1 MASHT
6 KTAGEVRGKVI
17 LGDAVVKAEIEF
29 INDAIEDAS
38 DLEKVKTV
46 ISTGA
51 GMAGVYNYGDWFL
64 LEEVYLYGSGWKGK
78 TEFTSVQRIPGIT
91 EMTMKEVQ
99 AAIKAIDPNIFVN
112 HKRINA
118 VLSHFR
124 KFGYQ
129 IHPGNWF
136 DATSSNKIKWVINWN
151 NTVFDHITVMDDTLI
166 IGKPDQLAP
175 VGAKT
180 ATGELMPSGQ
190 PRPIDGLIEPIHHQ
204 TKIEFY
210 GMGNKGTGQT
220 PMRPAAAGTNNEDY
234 EMANVNIGDGSEFN
248 VGGGS
253 AASAGAAIA
262 QVLAVVNSLQGHL
275 NTSFGQLT
283 QTGLIRCE
291 VDGDYALAAGKINTG
306 DGVTQDLEHYNTYD
320 PAGNQQTGEN
330 LGHTEQTS
338 PFPITPFIGGGG
350 GGGGGG
356 GSSGGSSGGGSGN
369 LSFSFTQT
377 SMPCAGC
384 GWLFTSSKLVV
395 TGTSGSASASGPGFL
410 VKVGRG
416 SPTVKFGISKSS
428 VGTVTSA
435 RLYLTFH
442 TGEGIANGD
451 YSSVVKVYG
460 NGGHIATYTAGQVKG
475 LGYSKSKPNFNFD
488 VTSFV
493 KSAL

>member
-1 MASHT
+1 
-6 KTAGEVRGKVI
+6 
-17 LGDAVVKAEIEF
+17 
-29 INDAIEDAS
+29 
-38 DLEKVKTV
+38 
-46 ISTGA
+46 
-51 GMAGVYNYGDWFL
+51 
-64 LEEVYLYGSGWKGK
+64 
-78 TEFTSVQRIPGIT
+78 
-91 EMTMKEVQ
+91 
-99 AAIKAIDPNIFVN
+99 
-112 HKRINA
+112 
-118 VLSHFR
+118 
-124 KFGYQ
+124 
-129 IHPGNWF
+129 
-136 DATSSNKIKWVINWN
+136 
-151 NTVFDHITVMDDTLI
+151 MDDTLV

-190 PRPIDGLIEPIHHQ
+190 ARPIDGLIEPIHHQ

-220 PMRPAAAGTNNEDY
+220 TMRPAAPGTKNEDY
-234 EMANVNIGDGSEFN
+234 EMANLSIGDGSEFN

-262 QVLAVVNSLQGHL
+262 QVLGVVNSLMGAL
-275 NTSFGQLT
+275 DTSFGQLT

-291 VDGDYALAAGKINTG
+291 VDGDYALEAGKINTG
-306 DGVTQDLEHYNTYD
+306 DGVTQDLAHYNTYD
-320 PAGNQQTGEN
+320 PAGKLVTGVN
-330 LGHTEQTS
+330 LGHVEPSGDAFTTFVGGAS
-338 PFPITPFIGGGG
+338 GGGH
-350 GGGGGG
+350 
-356 GSSGGSSGGGSGN
+356 STSGGGSGN
-369 LSFSFTQT
+369 LAFSFTQT

-384 GWLFTSSKLVV
+384 GWLFSSSKLVV

-416 SPTVKFGISKSS
+416 SPTVKFSISKSS

-475 LGYSKSKPNFNFD
+475 MGYSKSKPNFNFD
-488 VTSFV
+488 VTAFV

>member
-1 MASHT
+1 MTSHT

-17 LGDAVVKAEIEF
+17 LGDSTVKAEIEF
-29 INDAIEDAS
+29 INDAIENAS
-38 DLEKVKTV
+38 DIEQVKTV

-51 GMAGVYNYGDWFL
+51 GMAGVYNYGDWYL
-64 LEEVYLYGSGWKGK
+64 LEEVYLYGSGWKGQ
-78 TEFTSVQRIPGIT
+78 TGFTSVQRIPGIT

-99 AAIKAIDPNIFVN
+99 VAIKAIDPNIFVN

-136 DATSSNKIKWVINWN
+136 DATTTNKIKWVINWN
-151 NTVFDHITVMDDTLI
+151 NTVFDHITVIDDTLI

-190 PRPIDGLIEPIHHQ
+190 ARPIDGLIEPIHHQ

-220 PMRPAAAGTNNEDY
+220 TMRPAAPGTKNEDY
-234 EMANVNIGDGSEFN
+234 EMANLAIGDGSGLT
-248 VGGGS
+248 VGGAGDSS
-253 AASAGAAIA
+253 AAAIA
-262 QVLAVVNSLQGHL
+262 QVLGVVNSLMGAL
-275 NTSFGQLT
+275 DTSFGQLT
-283 QTGLIRCE
+283 QTGLMRCE
-291 VDGDYALAAGKINTG
+291 VDGDYALEAGKINTG

-320 PAGNQQTGEN
+320 PAGNLITGKN

-338 PFPITPFIGGGG
+338 PFPTPHIT
-350 GGGGGG
+350 GGGG

-384 GWLFTSSKLVV
+384 GWLFSSSKLVV

-416 SPTVKFGISKSS
+416 SPTVKFDISKSS

-475 LGYSKSKPNFNFD
+475 LGYSKSNPNFNFD

>member
-1 MASHT
+1 MTSHT

-64 LEEVYLYGSGWKGK
+64 LEEVYLYGSGWKGQ
-78 TEFTSVQRIPGIT
+78 TEFTSVQRVPGIT

-99 AAIKAIDPNIFVN
+99 IALKAIDPNIFVN

-136 DATSSNKIKWVINWN
+136 DATTANKIKWVINWN
-151 NTVFDHITVMDDTLI
+151 NTVFDHITVIDDTLI

-180 ATGELMPSGQ
+180 ADGSVLLPSGAVA
-190 PRPIDGLIEPIHHQ
+190 PVEGLIEPVHHQ

-220 PMRPAAAGTNNEDY
+220 SMRPAAAGTKND
-234 EMANVNIGDGSEFN
+234 MAVKATADIGDGSEFN

-253 AASAGAAIA
+253 EVSAGTAIA
-262 QVLAVVNSLQGHL
+262 QVMGVINGLVTGLD
-275 NTSFGQLT
+275 TSFGQLT
-283 QTGLIRCE
+283 QTGLLRSE
-291 VDGDYALAAGKINTG
+291 VKSDFAMQAGKINTG
-306 DGVTQDLEHYNTYD
+306 DGVTQDLQHYNTYD
-320 PAGNQQTGEN
+320 AAGQPISGNAGQPNSSGTGYV
-330 LGHTEQTS
+330 Q
-338 PFPITPFIGGGG
+338 
-350 GGGGGG
+350 
-356 GSSGGSSGGGSGN
+356 SGGSDATHAGGNRGGTITTFAGITSLKGLGDGATWKPTSGEGGN
-369 LSFSFTQT
+369 LVIYLPSKYAKTTITVGEDVGVFGGFTNGNRGTYTFPKSGSAYEPAVDITIGDTSFTQDRP
-377 SMPCAGC
+377 SGAEGEAGAPPGMADGTPGI
-384 GWLFTSSKLVV
+384 GW
-395 TGTSGSASASGPGFL
+395 
-410 VKVGRG
+410 
-416 SPTVKFGISKSS
+416 
-428 VGTVTSA
+428 
-435 RLYLTFH
+435 
-442 TGEGIANGD
+442 E
-451 YSSVVKVYG
+451 
-460 NGGHIATYTAGQVKG
+460 
-475 LGYSKSKPNFNFD
+475 
-488 VTSFV
+488 
-493 KSAL
+493 